1 MRQTNNL
8 CAEVGR
14 KRVPIFAALAALALP
29 IAPAVAKPPPNPVVV
44 YIGCVER
51 NFSSPS
57 EKSDGFDAA
66 VELAKSYCGNLHPAA
81 VTTIRNNRDS
91 IYNGI
96 ADHPGII
103 EEEYLD
109 ILVKKHLRADRN
121 MRSQGIRNPCSK

>member
-1 MRQTNNL
+1 MLKIAKPHAAVCKRLNL
-8 CAEVGR
+8 RA
-14 KRVPIFAALAALALP
+14 FAFVAFASP
-29 IAPAVAKPPPNPVVV
+29 VAPVMAKPPPNPVVV

-57 EKSDGFDAA
+57 EKSDGFGAA
-66 VELAKSYCGNLHPAA
+66 VELAKSHCGNLHPAA